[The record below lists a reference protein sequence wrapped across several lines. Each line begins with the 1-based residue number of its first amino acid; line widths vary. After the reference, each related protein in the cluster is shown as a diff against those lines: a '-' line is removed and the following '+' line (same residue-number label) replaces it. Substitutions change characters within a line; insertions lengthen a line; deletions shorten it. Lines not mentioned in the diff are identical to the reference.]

1 MAELLDLTDMR
12 AVAEHIVAIG
22 VERDRFRSALL
33 EIADHLGAGPCGQT
47 GCRGCEYEYGEA
59 VRISREALGLPYARC
74 TEPAPEEDDDLDL
87 GGDIV
92 GHCSKCDEARDAV
105 YTCRDGGSTVALTHP
120 AGGDSDG

>member
-59 VRISREALGLPYARC
+59 VRISREALGLPYALIALRAVAHD
-74 TEPAPEEDDDLDL
+74 PAE
-87 GGDIV
+87 V
-92 GHCSKCDEARDAV
+92 
-105 YTCRDGGSTVALTHP
+105 
-120 AGGDSDG
+120 DSDG